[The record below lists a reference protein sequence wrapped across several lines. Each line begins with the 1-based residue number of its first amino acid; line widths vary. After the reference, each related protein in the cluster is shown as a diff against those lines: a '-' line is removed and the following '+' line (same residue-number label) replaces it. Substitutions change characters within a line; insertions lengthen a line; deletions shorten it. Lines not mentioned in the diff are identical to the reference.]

1 MLICRRYK
9 ILITKTGLSRFIP
22 ALAATISIALTSTA
36 FLSTGH
42 AQQATPAA
50 TQPSIGY
57 TIQPG
62 EKLIRLGKRLLTNPD
77 AWPEVASYNK
87 LGNANALRPG
97 QTIELPL
104 RLLKPMP
111 ANGKVVSVSGDVQL
125 GTSPAAAGTVLAE
138 GARLQT
144 GANSSAVIEL
154 ADGSRVTLLPN
165 TLAELATSQNYA
177 TRDARSSAS
186 TTWFSGLIRLVQGSL
201 DTAASKLARRATP
214 LQIQTPTSLVGVRG
228 TQFRVAFDDPATQ
241 NARTEVLEGLVQ
253 ADNLAQGS
261 GAALPKGKGAVL
273 NPAVKEITVVDLLKA
288 PDLSATPADI
298 FKPLALW
305 PMPGLEGAASFR
317 VQVASDASFNQI
329 VRDLVVTAGS
339 ADLASLD
346 NGSWFARIR
355 GIDAVGIEG
364 YDSIKTVRVAVA
376 PPRQWRIDS
385 DRIDLNNGRHVLRFT
400 QQGLNAD
407 HTITASV
414 SAEQAPSTTIVETT
428 VIASADEVQLDLGNL
443 QAGAPYLLRMTV
455 VQRDGAEVV
464 ALTYRFVGLSG
475 SGWVRNTLELVRP

>member
-1 MLICRRYK
+1 MPICRRYK
-9 ILITKTGLSRFIP
+9 IFITKNVPSQLAP
-22 ALAATISIALTSTA
+22 ALAATIFIA
-36 FLSTGH
+36 FLSIGH
-42 AQQATPAA
+42 AQQATLAA
-50 TQPSIGY
+50 TEPSIGY

-62 EKLIRLGKRLLTNPD
+62 EKLIRLGQRLLKNPE
-77 AWPEVASYNK
+77 AWPEVASFNK
-87 LGNANALRPG
+87 LGNANALKPG
-97 QTIELPL
+97 QTIQLPL
-104 RLLKPMP
+104 RLMKPIP

-125 GTSPAAAGTVLAE
+125 GADPAAAGSTLAE

-165 TLAELATSQNYA
+165 TLAELATSQHYA

-201 DTAASKLARRATP
+201 DTAADKVAKRATP

-228 TQFRVAFDDPATQ
+228 TQFRVAFDDPVTQ

-253 ADNLAQGS
+253 ADNPAQGS
-261 GAALPKGKGAVL
+261 GAALPTGKGAVL
-273 NPAVKEITVVDLLKA
+273 NPAVKEIKVVDLLKA

-305 PMPGLEGAASFR
+305 PMPGLAGAASFR

-329 VRDLVVTAGS
+329 VRDLVVTTGS
-339 ADLASLD
+339 ADLATLA

-364 YDSIKTVRVAVA
+364 YDSVKMVRLALA
-376 PPRQWRIDS
+376 PPRQWRIDN
-385 DRIDLNNGRHVLRFT
+385 DRIDLSNGRHVLRFT
-400 QQGLNAD
+400 QQGLGTEN
-407 HTITASV
+407 TITATV
-414 SAEQAPSTTIVETT
+414 SQDQAPFTPTFEST
-428 VIASADEVQLDLGNL
+428 IAAGADEVRLELGSL
-443 QAGAPYLLRMTV
+443 RAGVLYRLRMTV
-455 VQRDGAEVV
+455 TQRDGAEVV
-464 ALTYRFVGLSG
+464 PMTYRFVGLSG
-475 SGWVRNTLELVRP
+475 TGWVRDTLELIRP

>member
-1 MLICRRYK
+1 MLTCRRYK
-9 ILITKTGLSRFIP
+9 IYITKIVPSQLAP
-22 ALAATISIALTSTA
+22 ALAATISIA
-36 FLSTGH
+36 FLSIGH
-42 AQQATPAA
+42 AQQAIPAA
-50 TQPSIGY
+50 TEPSIGY

-62 EKLIRLGKRLLTNPD
+62 EKLIRLGQRLLKNPE
-77 AWPEVASYNK
+77 AWPEVASFNK
-87 LGNANALRPG
+87 LGNANALKPG
-97 QTIELPL
+97 QTIQLPL
-104 RLLKPMP
+104 RLLKPIP

-125 GTSPAAAGTVLAE
+125 GSSPAAAGTTLVE
-138 GARLQT
+138 GSRLQT

-186 TTWFSGLIRLVQGSL
+186 TTRFSGLIRLVQGSL
-201 DTAASKLARRATP
+201 DTAAEKLAKRATP

-228 TQFRVAFDDPATQ
+228 TQFRVAFDDPVTQ

-253 ADNLAQGS
+253 ADNPAQGS
-261 GAALPKGKGAVL
+261 SAALPTGKGAVL
-273 NPAVKEITVVDLLKA
+273 NPAVKEIKVVDLLKA

-317 VQVASDASFNQI
+317 VQVASDASFHQI
-329 VRDLVVTAGS
+329 VRDLVVTTGS
-339 ADLASLD
+339 ADLASLP

-364 YDSIKTVRVAVA
+364 YDSVKSVRVALA
-376 PPRQWRIDS
+376 PPHQWRIDN

-407 HTITASV
+407 HTVTASV

-428 VIASADEVQLDLGNL
+428 VVASANEVQLDLGNL
-443 QAGAPYLLRMTV
+443 QAGARYLLRMTV
-455 VQRDGAEVV
+455 VQRDGSEVV

>member
-1 MLICRRYK
+1 MLCRRYK
-9 ILITKTGLSRFIP
+9 IFITKNVQPQLVP
-22 ALAATISIALTSTA
+22 ALAAIIFIAFASI
-36 FLSTGH
+36 GH

-50 TQPSIGY
+50 TEPSIGY

-62 EKLIRLGKRLLTNPD
+62 EKLIRLGKRLLTDPET
-77 AWPEVASYNK
+77 WPEVASFNK
-87 LGNANALRPG
+87 LGDANALKPG
-97 QTIELPL
+97 QTIQLPL
-104 RLLKPMP
+104 RLMKPMP

-125 GTSPAAAGTVLAE
+125 GAGPAAAGTVLVE
-138 GARLQT
+138 GSRLQT

-201 DTAASKLARRATP
+201 DTAATKLARRATP

-228 TQFRVAFDDPATQ
+228 TQFRVAFDDPVTQ

-253 ADNLAQGS
+253 ADNPAQGS

-273 NPAVKEITVVDLLKA
+273 NPAVKEIKVVDLLKA

-317 VQVASDASFNQI
+317 VQVASDAAFNQI
-329 VRDLVVTAGS
+329 VRDLVVTTGS
-339 ADLASLD
+339 ADLATLP

-364 YDSIKTVRVAVA
+364 YDSVKTVKVS
-376 PPRQWRIDS
+376 PPLPRQWTIRN
-385 DRIDLNNGRHVLRFT
+385 DRIDVTNGRHVLRFT
-400 QQGLNAD
+400 QQGLGTENTISATVSQD
-407 HTITASV
+407 QAPFTPIFESTITAG
-414 SAEQAPSTTIVETT
+414 
-428 VIASADEVQLDLGNL
+428 ADEVRLELGNL
-443 QAGAPYLLRMTV
+443 RPGVLYRLRMTV
-455 VQRDGAEVV
+455 TQRDGAEVV
-464 ALTYRFVGLSG
+464 PLTYRFVGLSG
-475 SGWVRNTLELVRP
+475 TGWVRDTLELVRP

>member
-1 MLICRRYK
+1 MLICRRIK
-9 ILITKTGLSRFIP
+9 IFITKNVPFQLAP
-22 ALAATISIALTSTA
+22 ALAAIISIAFS
-36 FLSTGH
+36 SIGN
-42 AQQATPAA
+42 AQQVTLAA
-50 TQPSIGY
+50 TEPSIGY

-62 EKLIRLGKRLLTNPD
+62 EKLIQLGKRLLTDPE
-77 AWPEVASYNK
+77 AWPEVALFNK
-87 LGNANALRPG
+87 LGNANVLKPG
-97 QTIELPL
+97 QTIQLPL
-104 RLLKPMP
+104 RLMKPIP

-125 GTSPAAAGTVLAE
+125 GAGLAAAGSTLAE

-165 TLAELATSQNYA
+165 TLAELATSRNYA

-201 DTAASKLARRATP
+201 DTAAEKLAKRATP

-228 TQFRVAFDDPATQ
+228 TQFRVAYEDPVTQ

-253 ADNLAQGS
+253 ADNPAQGS

-273 NPAVKEITVVDLLKA
+273 NPAVKEINVVDLLKA

-317 VQVASDASFNQI
+317 VQVASDASFHQI
-329 VRDLVVTAGS
+329 VRDLVVTTGS
-339 ADLASLD
+339 ADLATLP

-355 GIDAVGIEG
+355 GIDAIGIEG
-364 YDSIKTVRVAVA
+364 YDSVKSVRVALA
-376 PPRQWRIDS
+376 PPRQWRIDN

-400 QQGLNAD
+400 QQGLSAD
-407 HTITASV
+407 HTFTATV
-414 SAEQAPSTTIVETT
+414 SQDQAPFTPIFQSTIT
-428 VIASADEVQLDLGNL
+428 ASADEVRLELGNL
-443 QAGAPYLLRMTV
+443 QAGVLYRLQMTV
-455 VQRDGAEVV
+455 TQRDGAQVV
-464 ALTYRFVGLSG
+464 PLTYRFVGLSG
-475 SGWVRNTLELVRP
+475 TGWVRDTLELVRP

>member
-1 MLICRRYK
+1 MQ
-9 ILITKTGLSRFIP
+9 
-22 ALAATISIALTSTA
+22 
-36 FLSTGH
+36 
-42 AQQATPAA
+42 AQQALPTPVE
-50 TQPSIGY
+50 PSIGY
-57 TIQPG
+57 PIKAG
-62 EKLIRLGKRLLTNPD
+62 DNLIRLSKRLLKDPST
-77 AWPEVASYNK
+77 WPEVASLNK
-87 LGNANALRPG
+87 FRNADALKPG
-97 QTIELPL
+97 QTIQLPL
-104 RLLKPMP
+104 RLMKSTP

-125 GTSPAAAGTVLAE
+125 AAAPASAGSALAE

-177 TRDARSSAS
+177 TRDARTSAS

-201 DTAASKLARRATP
+201 DTAAAKLAKRATP

-228 TQFRVAFDDPATQ
+228 TQFRVAFDDPITQ

-253 ADNLAQGS
+253 ADNPAQGS
-261 GAALPKGKGAVL
+261 GAALPQGKGAVL
-273 NPAVKEITVVDLLKA
+273 NPAVKEINVVDLLKA

-305 PMPGLEGAASFR
+305 PMPGLEGATSFR

-329 VRDLVVTAGS
+329 VRDLVVTTGA
-339 ADLASLD
+339 ADLATLPS
-346 NGSWFARIR
+346 GRWFARIR

-364 YDSIKTVRVAVA
+364 YDSVKPVQVAVA
-376 PPRQWRIDS
+376 PPRQWRIDN
-385 DRIDLNNGRHVLRFT
+385 DRIDLNNGHHVLRFT

-407 HTITASV
+407 HTITATV
-414 SAEQAPSTTIVETT
+414 SPEQAPSRAIAETT
-428 VIASADEVQLDLGNL
+428 VVASANEVQLDLGNL
-443 QAGAPYLLRMTV
+443 QAGARYLLRMTV
-455 VQRDGAEVV
+455 VQRDGSDVV

-475 SGWVRNTLELVRP
+475 TGWVRNTLELVRP